1 MWRALRTSVPYSAM
15 ILLRHSAECSR
26 MVRGQPKPFP
36 TSCRMQSSAVPCD
49 GSAVS
54 SATLVR
60 ILSMDLA
67 VRASSSS
74 MALAMRCVSPSC
86 TCSDTACS
94 ERAVTAAE
102 ASGAA
107 CAMARTFSRA
117 VCVAKRFAMLVVVL
131 LLLLLVLLLL
141 LLLFCCCCRFLAAA
155 AASILLAL
163 FILSKRLFLSA
174 PQFRSPSPML
184 CYWTLT
190 FGLVLWRSPG
200 LAAPSNFFLRGIV
213 GSLRCW

>member
-1 MWRALRTSVPYSAM
+1 
-15 ILLRHSAECSR
+15 
-26 MVRGQPKPFP
+26 
-36 TSCRMQSSAVPCD
+36 
-49 GSAVS
+49 
-54 SATLVR
+54 
-60 ILSMDLA
+60 
-67 VRASSSS
+67 
-74 MALAMRCVSPSC
+74 
-86 TCSDTACS
+86 
-94 ERAVTAAE
+94 
-102 ASGAA
+102 
-107 CAMARTFSRA
+107 MARTFSRA

-131 LLLLLVLLLL
+131 LLLLLVLLVLLLLLLL